1 MNITLIQD
9 GKQINITKFCGNV
22 TLETSI
28 DSLGANFKFDVARN
42 INDSNFDIV
51 ETIAPG
57 NLINFEN
64 IFFGIIVKKETEN
77 HGMKISCLDFYFYLN
92 RNKIIIQFKNLNA
105 SECIKQ
111 LLKKVGLET
120 NNWANLNTNITKI
133 YKDKTLAYII
143 NDILVKVEQELS
155 EKYFLELEGQKFNLI
170 KHKKIKVKPLYNEF
184 LNYSKEENILD
195 LRNSI
200 IVTSNNEN
208 NIRTIAEVEDT
219 ASQKSFGKLQEIIQI
234 DPIDISKA
242 RNIASN
248 TLKKLNKIQGEI
260 SLSVFGSHEIRSGR
274 IIEINNEE
282 FLIKSCIHKYLKN
295 QDIADLKLEK
305 I

>member
-1 MNITLIQD
+1 MDIILIQD
-9 GKQINITKFCGNV
+9 EKQINITNFCGNV
-22 TLETSI
+22 TLGTSI

-42 INDSNFDIV
+42 ITDKNFDIV
-51 ETIAPG
+51 ETITPG
-57 NLINFEN
+57 DLINFEN

-77 HGMKISCLDFYFYLN
+77 HGIKISCLDFYFYLN
-92 RNKIIIQFKNLNA
+92 KNKIIIQFKNFPA

-120 NNWANLNTNITKI
+120 NDWAALNTSITKI

-170 KHKKIKVKPLYNEF
+170 KYKKIKVKPLYNEF
-184 LNYSKEENILD
+184 LNYSKEENIVE
-195 LRNSI
+195 LRNSV
-200 IVTSNNEN
+200 IVTSNNED
-208 NIRTIAEVEDT
+208 NIETIAKLENKN
-219 ASQKSFGKLQEIIQI
+219 SQKKYGKLQEIIQI
-234 DPIDISKA
+234 DPADVSKA

-248 TLKKLNKIQGEI
+248 TLKKLNKIHGEVSI
-260 SLSVFGSHEIRSGR
+260 SVFGSHEIRSGR
-274 IIEINNEE
+274 IIEMDNEE
-282 FLIKSCIHKYLKN
+282 FLIKSCTHKYLKN